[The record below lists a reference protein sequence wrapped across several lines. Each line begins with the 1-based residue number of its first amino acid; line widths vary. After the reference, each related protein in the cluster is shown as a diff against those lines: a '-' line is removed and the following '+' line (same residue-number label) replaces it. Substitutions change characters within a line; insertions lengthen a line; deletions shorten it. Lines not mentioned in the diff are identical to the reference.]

1 MSDDLISRD
10 ALIKHLNTTMYRD
23 VMEEIKKFPATTPEK
38 ALMNKSNA
46 ENEIRNPLVFDGCF
60 TCYDR
65 ETCPDAFFGKARI
78 CNNYGKCEQ
87 G

>member
-1 MSDDLISRD
+1 MKTDTESKRCKSCT
-10 ALIKHLNTTMYRD
+10 HQG
-23 VMEEIKKFPATTPEK
+23 EK
-38 ALMNKSNA
+38 AMTGKCFTCYDYENYEGSGD
-46 ENEIRNPLVFDGCF
+46 NEIRNPLVFDGCF

-65 ETCPDAFFGKARI
+65 ETCPDAFFGKARM

>member
-1 MSDDLISRD
+1 MTGKCFTCYDYENYEGNGD
-10 ALIKHLNTTMYRD
+10 
-23 VMEEIKKFPATTPEK
+23 
-38 ALMNKSNA
+38 
-46 ENEIRNPLVFDGCF
+46 NEIRNPLVFDGCF

-65 ETCPDAFFGKARI
+65 ETCPDAFFGKARM